1 MKVRHSR
8 PMSWMADLART
19 ALLVPVLAGPA
30 CAQTAPA
37 PPSCSGQDLL
47 ELARDKQPDAW
58 NRVNAVAAKTLN
70 GRGIFWRIEVPGKPD
85 SHLLGTVHLTD
96 VRVNDLPPAIMAALD
111 ASKSIA
117 LEVADLS
124 TESLSAAIAKVQHL
138 LAFTDGRSLGQLLP
152 ADEQSIARKALEK
165 AGMPGA
171 ALEAL
176 KPWVVTMTLALTEC
190 ERLRT
195 MHGLQPLDVRIGARG
210 RERGIPVVGL
220 ETLEDQLRALA
231 AVPDDDQL
239 TVLRASLTLYDQ
251 SDDMLETIVRRY
263 LDRNIGTVWP
273 LQEELW
279 SSAGF
284 QATAFESFRRELV
297 TKRNLRMRDAAL
309 PLFKEGGAFIA
320 VGALHLPGKDGL
332 VELLRAAGLKVVPGE

>member
-1 MKVRHSR
+1 MTIQPDR
-8 PMSWMADLART
+8 PMSWMANLARA
-19 ALLVPVLAGPA
+19 ALMASVLAGPVY
-30 CAQTAPA
+30 AQSTPT
-37 PPSCSGQDLL
+37 PPSCGGKDLL
-47 ELARDKQPDAW
+47 AVARDKQPDTW
-58 NRVNAVAAKTLN
+58 NRVNAEAAKTLN

-96 VRVNDLPPAIMAALD
+96 VRVNALPPAMMAALD
-111 ASKSIA
+111 ASKAIA

-124 TESLSAAIAKVQHL
+124 PESLSAAIANVQHL
-138 LAFTDGRSLGQLLP
+138 LAFTDGRSLGQLLQG
-152 ADEQSIARKALEK
+152 DEQSIARKALEK

-195 MHGLQPLDVRIGARG
+195 MHGLQPLDVRLGARG

-220 ETLEDQLRALA
+220 ETLEDQLNALA
-231 AVPDDDQL
+231 AVPDGDQL
-239 TVLRASLTLYDQ
+239 TVLRASLKLYEQ
-251 SDDMLETIVRRY
+251 SDDMLETMVRRY
-263 LDRNIGTVWP
+263 LDRNIGSVWP
-273 LQEELW
+273 LQEEMW
-279 SSAGF
+279 RSAGF

-309 PLFKEGGAFIA
+309 PLLKDGGAFIA

-332 VELLRAAGLKVVPGE
+332 VELLKDAGLKVVPGE